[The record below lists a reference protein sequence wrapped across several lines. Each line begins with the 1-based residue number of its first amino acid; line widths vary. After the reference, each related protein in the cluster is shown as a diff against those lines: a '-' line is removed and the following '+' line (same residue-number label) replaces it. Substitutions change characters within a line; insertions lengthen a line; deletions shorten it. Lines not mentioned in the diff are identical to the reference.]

1 MWIGNLS
8 VKSDI
13 LKSQYKMVTLCKL
26 LSGIEDACEVA
37 FVTTKCLYDADPK
50 VSHWSY
56 FHFQEE
62 RMNTLTLGNSLCL

>member
-37 FVTTKCLYDADPK
+37 FVTTKCWYDADPK